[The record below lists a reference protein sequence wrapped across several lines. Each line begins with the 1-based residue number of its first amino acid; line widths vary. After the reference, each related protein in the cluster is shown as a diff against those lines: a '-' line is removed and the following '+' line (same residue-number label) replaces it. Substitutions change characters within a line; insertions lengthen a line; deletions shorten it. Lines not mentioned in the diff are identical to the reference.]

1 MNRRSGHLRR
11 TRSRVRQRWSTRG
24 AITPPASGQDWQAFD
39 TDLQQLETN
48 VQALR
53 QRFDEVRRL
62 QQQQQQLRQQLQ
74 GSDLSA
80 DELQRLK
87 RQLDELEVQLESAL
101 FDWRSLLEPF
111 WQAVQFGG
119 LGIIIGWILKGIVD
133 N

>member
-11 TRSRVRQRWSTRG
+11 TRNRVRQRWSTRG
-24 AITPPASGQDWQAFD
+24 AVTPPASGQDWQAFD
-39 TDLQQLETN
+39 TDLKQLETN

-53 QRFDEVRRL
+53 QRFEEVRKL
-62 QQQQQQLRQQLQ
+62 QQQQQQLRQQLHN
-74 GSDLSA
+74 SDLRA

-111 WQAVQFGG
+111 WQAVRLGG